1 MLSNTGRKTILRN
14 LFIGVL
20 LLLALAGARPAAAQS
35 GEAYALIQMVN
46 DLRADY
52 GLPPY
57 QIDNSLMAAAQ
68 AHSEWAASV
77 GTHSHTGAGGSTPT
91 DRAIAAGFGGGQA
104 VRVSENIYWGG
115 LATTESAFQW
125 WLNSPIHF
133 RGMTSPNYT
142 YIGAGA
148 AHSDSGGFY
157 TLNFGVITG
166 EAPPASAQ
174 GSSGGGQAAAPVDLP
189 AYVVEPIE
197 LAEPNED
204 GSTVH
209 VVGEGQNLWQIAE
222 AYDVPL
228 SEVLALNRLTE
239 DAIIQPGDSI
249 VIVPAPV
256 EANPEPEGPVIHV
269 VQEGQTLFGI
279 ALTYGVDF
287 ETVLT
292 LNGMSENDLIFP
304 GDEILIRP
312 GEATPTPSSA
322 PSTPTPTLT
331 PTLIPTRTLAPL
343 YTPTPEPAISGP
355 PPRQG
360 DGIKIGKRGVLIG
373 LLAVLGVAGIG
384 LVIAG
389 LMSREG

>member
-1 MLSNTGRKTILRN
+1 MLHRTTIGK
-14 LFIGVL
+14 LFIAGGL
-20 LLLALAGARPAAAQS
+20 ALALAGAPPAAAQS
-35 GEAYALIQMVN
+35 DEAYTLIEMVN
-46 DLRADY
+46 QLRADY

-57 QIDNSLMAAAQ
+57 QIDAALMVAAQ
-68 AHSEWAASV
+68 AHSEWAAAV
-77 GTHSHTGAGGSTPT
+77 GTHSHTGPGGSTPT

-115 LATTESAFQW
+115 LATPQSAFNW

-133 RGMTSPNYT
+133 RGMTNPDYT

-148 AHSDSGGFY
+148 AHSESGGFY
-157 TLNFGVITG
+157 TLNFGVITS
-166 EAPPASAQ
+166 EAPPAAPVQ
-174 GSSGGGQAAAPVDLP
+174 SSGGQAPAAELP

-204 GSTVH
+204 GSLVH

-222 AYDVPL
+222 AYDEPL
-228 SEVLALNRLTE
+228 SEVLALNRLT
-239 DAIIQPGDSI
+239 DDSIIRPGDSI

-256 EANPEPEGPVIHV
+256 EANLEPEGPIIHV

-292 LNGMSENDLIFP
+292 LNGLAENDLIFP

-312 GEATPTPSSA
+312 GEATPTPSPA
-322 PSTPTPTLT
+322 PPTLT
-331 PTLIPTRTLAPL
+331 PTLLPTRTLAPIL
-343 YTPTPEPAISGP
+343 TPTPEPAISGP
-355 PPRQG
+355 PERESG
-360 DGIKIGKRGVLIG
+360 EGITLGKRGVLIG
-373 LLAVLGVAGIG
+373 LLAVLGVAGVG
-384 LVIAG
+384 LVVAG
-389 LMSREG
+389 LISREG

>member
-1 MLSNTGRKTILRN
+1 MLLNTDRTTRRS
-14 LFIGVL
+14 LFILGL
-20 LLLALAGARPAAAQS
+20 LLLTLAGARPAAAQS

-57 QIDNSLMAAAQ
+57 QIDTSLMAAAQ

-91 DRAIAAGFGGGQA
+91 DRAIAAGFGGGQG

-115 LATTESAFQW
+115 LATAESAFQW

-148 AHSDSGGFY
+148 AHGENGGFY

-166 EAPPASAQ
+166 EAPPASVQ
-174 GSSGGGQAAAPVDLP
+174 GSSGGGQVAPALP

-204 GSTVH
+204 GSLVH

-239 DAIIQPGDSI
+239 DSIIRPGDSI

-287 ETVLT
+287 QTVLD
-292 LNGMSENDLIFP
+292 LNGLAENDLIFP

-312 GEATPTPSSA
+312 GEATPTPS
-322 PSTPTPTLT
+322 PGPPTPAPTLT
-331 PTLIPTRTLAPL
+331 PTLILTRTLAPL

-355 PPRQG
+355 PPREG

-384 LVIAG
+384 LVVAG